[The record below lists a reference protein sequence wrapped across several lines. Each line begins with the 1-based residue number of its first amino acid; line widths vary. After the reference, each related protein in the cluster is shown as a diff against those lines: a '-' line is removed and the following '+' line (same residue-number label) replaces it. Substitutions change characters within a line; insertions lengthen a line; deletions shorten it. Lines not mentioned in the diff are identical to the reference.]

1 VVVFYQHLQ
10 VNEMGRIQSTKVTAN
25 TNVIEL
31 LENGTTKNPC
41 VFNGL
46 IVSPTAVG
54 SACAEG
60 IVIYND
66 NYGSTSLTPTVNWSA
81 SAGTATINGGSVSSF
96 LNQGLV
102 VGDLITFGSTD
113 SGDNDNTKEIL
124 AITATVLTLSV
135 VVGTA
140 TSDAIT
146 MTKANNSI
154 GKFQFFH
161 LNTAPESETMT
172 MVHNFTNG
180 ILCAD
185 GLRIESDNW
194 TNVEVYVLHS

>member
-1 VVVFYQHLQ
+1 
-10 VNEMGRIQSTKVTAN
+10 MGRIQSTKVTAN

-31 LENGTTKNPC
+31 LESGTIKNPC

-46 IVSPTAVG
+46 IVSPTSIATPCSESV
-54 SACAEG
+54 
-60 IVIYND
+60 VIYND
-66 NYGSTSLTPTVNWSA
+66 NYGSTSLAPTVDWNA
-81 SAGTATINGGSVSSF
+81 TNGTATINGGSVASF

-102 VGDLITFGSTD
+102 VGDLITFGSTA
-113 SGDNDNTKEIL
+113 GTVNDNEKEIL

-140 TSDAIT
+140 TTDAIT

-154 GKFQFFH
+154 GKFQFWH
-161 LNTAPESETMT
+161 ESTDKEAETMT

>member
-1 VVVFYQHLQ
+1 
-10 VNEMGRIQSTKVTAN
+10 MGRIQSTKVTAN
-25 TNVIEL
+25 TNVVEL
-31 LENGTTKNPC
+31 LEADTVSNPC

-46 IVSPTAVG
+46 IVAPTALG
-54 SACAEG
+54 TGAAESFA
-60 IVIYND
+60 IYND
-66 NYGSTSLTPTVNWSA
+66 NYGSTSLTPTVNWNA
-81 SAGTATINGGSVSSF
+81 TNGTCTINGGSVSSF
-96 LNQGLV
+96 LNQGLM

-113 SGDNDNTKEIL
+113 SAANDNEKEIL

-146 MTKANNSI
+146 ITKVNNSI
-154 GKFQFFH
+154 GQFEFLH
-161 LNTAPESETMT
+161 LNSAPASPSQGL
-172 MVHNFTNG
+172 VLNFTNG

-185 GLRIESDNW
+185 GLRIESNNW

>member
-1 VVVFYQHLQ
+1 
-10 VNEMGRIQSTKVTAN
+10 MGRIQSTKVTAD
-25 TNVIEL
+25 TNVVKL
-31 LENGTTKNPC
+31 LEVETVKNPC

-46 IVSPTAVG
+46 IVTATALG
-54 SACAEG
+54 TPAAESF
-60 IVIYND
+60 VIYND
-66 NYGSTSLTPTVNWSA
+66 NYGSTSLAPTVNWNA
-81 SAGTATINGGSVSSF
+81 TAGTATINGGSVSSF

-113 SGDNDNTKEIL
+113 SASNDNTKEIL

-146 MTKANNSI
+146 MTKANNSV
-154 GKFQFFH
+154 GKFEYFH
-161 LNTAPESETMT
+161 LHTAPASPSQGL
-172 MVHNFTNG
+172 VLNFTNG

-185 GLRIESDNW
+185 GLRIESNNW
-194 TNVEVYVLHS
+194 ANVEVYVLHS